1 MLPRGLVVQ
10 VVGHATVVVAAG
22 RGHEVSDMFRSE
34 SANPDSPHHIDQT
47 ELFAHGQWVTDRFT
61 EAQID
66 TDPRLQ
72 ITDLHG

>member
-1 MLPRGLVVQ
+1 
-10 VVGHATVVVAAG
+10 
-22 RGHEVSDMFRSE
+22 MFRSE

-47 ELFAHGQWVTDRFT
+47 ELLAHGQWVTDRFT